1 MGYLTTAQNASL
13 VLSYNLADAGATI
26 DNSLVSSYADDLVTQ
41 VDLFH
46 STYGNKTKAAPW
58 TGENA
63 VFGFWIGINE
73 YGFFLCFSGPLW
85 TASWLLILVS
95 IGNAYSNTDAEK
107 FTPKLIARYRSLAE
121 KIYRDGG
128 RKFLFL
134 NVPPASRT
142 PQFLEQGDETVES
155 HAKYLSVFNE
165 KLESMVK
172 SFTASH
178 EDVCSVSLKN
188 MPSLTR
194 CRPLPCC
201 MIPGPS

>member
-1 MGYLTTAQNASL
+1 MR
-13 VLSYNLADAGATI
+13 
-26 DNSLVSSYADDLVTQ
+26 
-41 VDLFH
+41 
-46 STYGNKTKAAPW
+46 
-58 TGENA
+58 
-63 VFGFWIGINE
+63 
-73 YGFFLCFSGPLW
+73 FLHFSGPFK
-85 TASWLLILVS
+85 LLTLDS
-95 IGNAYSNTDAEK
+95 IGNAYSNTNAKK

-142 PQFLEQGDETVES
+142 PQFLEQGDETVKA

-165 KLESMVK
+165 KLEAMVK

-178 EDVCSVSLKN
+178 EDVCSVSSAKSTI
-188 MPSLTR
+188 SLTR

-201 MIPGPS
+201 MIHGPS